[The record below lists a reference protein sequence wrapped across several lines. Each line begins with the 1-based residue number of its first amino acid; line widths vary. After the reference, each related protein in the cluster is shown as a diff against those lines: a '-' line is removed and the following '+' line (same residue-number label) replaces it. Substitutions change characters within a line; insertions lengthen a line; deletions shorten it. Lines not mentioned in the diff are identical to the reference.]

1 MKYISHD
8 EMMVLCVA
16 IGAMCLFALTLF
28 AQPMVSCVAEMNR
41 QNTVA
46 NRTK

>member
-1 MKYISHD
+1 MKYIPHD

-16 IGAMCLFALTLF
+16 IGVMCLFALTLF
-28 AQPMVSCVAEMNR
+28 AQPISACVAEKNR

-46 NRTK
+46 YRTK